1 MINLYGIVCVSVTIG
16 LMPYAPSYWFYVILR
31 CVYATGIC
39 WIYSGAIA
47 ISVVPLLADYVDHK
61 SRGTCAAF
69 LVLMSSLGALSS
81 AEINFSVLNNVS
93 SDSKIFIQ
101 YGIIS
106 ALIMLIGLAYT
117 LVCLKPGND
126 YYARG
131 KKVNRSPKE
140 LLQVAK

>member
-1 MINLYGIVCVSVTIG
+1 MLLRDWYCVC
-16 LMPYAPSYWFYVILR
+16 
-31 CVYATGIC
+31 
-39 WIYSGAIA
+39 YSGAIA

-93 SDSKIFIQ
+93 SDQKIYIQ

-106 ALIMLIGLAYT
+106 SLILVIGLIYT
-117 LVCLKPGND
+117 LVCLKPGNE

-131 KKVNRSPKE
+131 RQRHRTPKE

>member
-1 MINLYGIVCVSVTIG
+1 
-16 LMPYAPSYWFYVILR
+16 
-31 CVYATGIC
+31 
-39 WIYSGAIA
+39 
-47 ISVVPLLADYVDHK
+47 VPLLADYVDHK

>member
-1 MINLYGIVCVSVTIG
+1 MRLCHRYNFETN
-16 LMPYAPSYWFYVILR
+16 
-31 CVYATGIC
+31 
-39 WIYSGAIA
+39 SGAIA

-93 SDSKIFIQ
+93 SDSKIYIQ

-106 ALIMLIGLAYT
+106 AMIIVIGLIYT
-117 LVCLKPGND
+117 LICLKPGND
-126 YYARG
+126 YYTKG
-131 KKVNRSPKE
+131 KRVHRSPR
-140 LLQVAK
+140 